1 MSDVQTLSPGEM
13 SLGRQA
19 MYPDAV
25 RGLVDRVFAAN
36 DNLVTSSARALGWNS
51 EQMADWLVLL
61 RVLPPD
67 DPRVGVMASPLARK
81 AVGLKVG
88 LADGAERRLVE
99 RIKDPS
105 ETARQAADLLFQA
118 ERHLVE
124 RFRGPSEAGREAAG
138 MQAEVNGQT
147 LDVDVKTLRGCRLT
161 LLNLAKTGGDRAA
174 AGLGEIAPVLER
186 VGLGLAKI
194 VPELAADVFGMAC
207 ACIEA
212 ERSARERAR
221 SAVRGDEGR

>member
-1 MSDVQTLSPGEM
+1 
-13 SLGRQA
+13 
-19 MYPDAV
+19 MYEDAL
-25 RGLVDRVFAAN
+25 RGQVDRVLAAHGG
-36 DNLVTSSARALGWNS
+36 LISAAARAMGCS
-51 EQMADWLVLL
+51 VEEMADRALMSGALDVG
-61 RVLPPD
+61 
-67 DPRVGVMASPLARK
+67 DPRVSVMASPVARA
-81 AVGLKVG
+81 AVGLPIG
-88 LADGAERRLVE
+88 LADGAERCLAE
-99 RIKDPS
+99 RIRDPS
-105 ETARQAADLLFQA
+105 EAARRAADLLVQA

-147 LDVDVKTLRGCRLT
+147 LDVDVKTLRGCCLT